1 MERADALRILEQHK
15 AILTG
20 THVVYTSGRHGSAY
34 VNKDAV
40 YPHTAAI
47 ASLCGAMADAFAGAG
62 VEVVVGPTV
71 GGVILAQWV
80 AHRLSAR
87 GPEVLAVYAEKAAAG
102 GFELKRGHDALVR
115 GRKVLVVEDVLTTG
129 GSLAHVIET
138 VRAAGGDVVGA
149 AALCNRGGITAA
161 QVGTPPVLFSLVEVS
176 LDSWDEDEC
185 PMCRDGVP
193 VNVSVGKGAEFVRR
207 RGEAGR

>member
-1 MERADALRILEQHK
+1 MDRREALEILEQHK

-47 ASLCGAMADAFAGAG
+47 ASLCGAMADAFAHAG

-102 GFELKRGHDALVR
+102 GFELKRGHDAIVR

-138 VRAAGGDVVGA
+138 VRAAGGEVVGA

-161 QVGTPPVLFSLVEVS
+161 QVGNPPELFSLVEVS
-176 LDSWDEDEC
+176 LDSWDESEC

-193 VNVSVGKGAEFVRR
+193 VNVSVGKGADFVRR
-207 RGEAGR
+207 RGEAAG